1 MRSIA
6 IRTRRS
12 RGSLHF
18 PSWRCIDF
26 GRGKKGNTQIT
37 SRSSLSTRLFI
48 LVLVAVLPLTAI
60 LFYNL
65 YSIRLA
71 KQREVHAEAFRTGQL
86 AALEMQ
92 RLLGG
97 LENTLSGIAAAPA
110 VQNLD
115 PVACNT
121 YMARAGARLPE
132 FAGIAVLDAS
142 GVIKCWQEETAIGI
156 SLADRAYVK
165 ESLGGR
171 FSVGE
176 FTEGRVSHQ
185 KVLPVSV
192 PIIDD
197 AGKVTGV
204 VAGSLDLAWLQQ
216 KVRERTFP
224 ADGNLTIADR
234 NGVILARH
242 PKPERF
248 VGTSIPEQFQHL
260 VHSERPGTTELTS
273 QDGTRR
279 ILAYFPP
286 SKSQPGLYISAGI
299 STAAEYAAVTR
310 AMYYGAAGAIAA
322 AALALTLAS
331 VTGRFSI
338 RRPVKHLLRTVEA
351 WRKQDETARTG
362 MSHANGEFG
371 QLGAAIDAY
380 MDELVLARQRSRK
393 EEEQRSVLMRE
404 LDHRVKNLLAT
415 VQAVARASFRSSA
428 LDPSTLETFNHRLAA
443 MGEAHAL
450 LMKDAWQSAP
460 LRDVVITAIRPF
472 DTAEPSRFSVTGP
485 ELTMNSTAALALG
498 MSLHELCTNAVKYG
512 ALRSDDGTILIQ
524 WRIEDGEARMLHFEW
539 IELDGPPIIPPTNS
553 GFGSAM
559 IERMLGSQIG
569 GTVEVI
575 YEQDGLKF
583 HLIVPVSNVEL
594 VS

>member
-1 MRSIA
+1 LQFRS
-6 IRTRRS
+6 S
-12 RGSLHF
+12 
-18 PSWRCIDF
+18 RCIDLI
-26 GRGKKGNTQIT
+26 REKGIT
-37 SRSSLSTRLFI
+37 SIASQSSLSTRLFI

-71 KQREVHAEAFRTGQL
+71 KEREIHAEVFRTGQL

-132 FAGIAVLDAS
+132 FAGIAVLDTS
-142 GVIKCWQEETAIGI
+142 GVIRCWQEKKAIGI
-156 SLADRAYVK
+156 SLADRGYVK
-165 ESLGGR
+165 ESLSGK

-176 FTEGRVSHQ
+176 YTAGRVSHQ
-185 KVLPVSV
+185 QVLPVSV

-204 VAGSLDLAWLQQ
+204 VAGSLDLDWLQQ
-216 KVRERTFP
+216 KVRDRTYP
-224 ADGNLTIADR
+224 AGGNLTIADR
-234 NGVILARH
+234 NGVILARY
-242 PKPERF
+242 PDPERF
-248 VGTSIPEQFQHL
+248 VGTTIPQQFQHL
-260 VHSERPGTTELTS
+260 VQSERPGTTELTS

-286 SKSQPGLYISAGI
+286 SKNQPGLYISAGI

-338 RRPVKHLLRTVEA
+338 RRPVKQLLRTVEA
-351 WRKQDETARTG
+351 WRADDETARTG
-362 MSHANGEFG
+362 MSAANGEFG

-380 MDELVLARQRSRK
+380 MDELVSARQRSRK
-393 EEEQRSVLMRE
+393 EEEQRNVLMGE

-415 VQAVARASFRSSA
+415 VQAVARASFKSSG
-428 LDPSTLETFNHRLAA
+428 LDPSTLGTFNRRLVAI
-443 MGEAHAL
+443 GEAHAL
-450 LMKDAWQSAP
+450 LMKDAWQSA
-460 LRDVVITAIRPF
+460 LLSDVVATVVRPF
-472 DTAEPSRFSVTGP
+472 DNAEPSRFSISGP
-485 ELTMNSTAALALG
+485 GFVLNSKAALALG
-498 MSLHELCTNAVKYG
+498 MALHELCTNAVKYG
-512 ALRSDDGTILIQ
+512 ALRSDDGTVQIQ
-524 WRIEDGEARMLHFEW
+524 WSIEDGQDRMLHFEW
-539 IELDGPPIIPPTNS
+539 NELDGPPVIPPTNS
-553 GFGSAM
+553 GFGSTM
-559 IERMLGSQIG
+559 IERMLGSQIEG
-569 GTVEVI
+569 SVEVR
-575 YEQDGLKF
+575 YEHDGLKF
-583 HLIVPVSNVEL
+583 HLTVPVANVEL

>member
-1 MRSIA
+1 M
-6 IRTRRS
+6 
-12 RGSLHF
+12 
-18 PSWRCIDF
+18 
-26 GRGKKGNTQIT
+26 
-37 SRSSLSTRLFI
+37 
-48 LVLVAVLPLTAI
+48 LVAVLPLTAI

-71 KQREVHAEAFRTGQL
+71 KEREVHAEAFRTGQL

-115 PVACNT
+115 PVACNI

-132 FAGIAVLDAS
+132 FSGIAVLDTA
-142 GVIKCWQEETAIGI
+142 GVIRCWQEEKGIGI

-165 ESLGGR
+165 EALGGK
-171 FSVGE
+171 FSVGQY
-176 FTEGRVSHQ
+176 TVGRVSQQ

-197 AGKVTGV
+197 AGNIKGV
-204 VAGSLDLAWLQQ
+204 VAGSLDLDWLQQ
-216 KVRERTFP
+216 KVRDRTFS
-224 ADGNLTIADR
+224 ADGNLTVADR

-242 PKPERF
+242 PNPERF
-248 VGTSIPEQFQHL
+248 VGTTIPEQFQHL
-260 VHSERPGTTELTS
+260 VRSERPGTTELIS

-286 SKSQPGLYISAGI
+286 SKNQPGLYISAGI

-310 AMYYGAAGAIAA
+310 AMYYGAGGAIAA
-322 AALALTLAS
+322 AVFALTLAS

-338 RRPVKHLLRTVEA
+338 RRPVTHLLRTVEA
-351 WRKQDETARTG
+351 WRSQDETARTG
-362 MSHANGEFG
+362 MSAENGEFG

-393 EEEQRSVLMRE
+393 EEEQRVVLMRE

-415 VQAVARASFRSSA
+415 VQAVARASFKSSA
-428 LDPSTLETFNHRLAA
+428 LDPTTLDTFNHRLAA

-460 LRDVVITAIRPF
+460 LREVVTTAIRPF
-472 DTAEPSRFSVTGP
+472 NTAEPSRFSVTGP
-485 ELTMNSTAALALG
+485 ELIINSTAALALG

-512 ALRSDDGTILIQ
+512 ALRSDDGTIRIQ
-524 WRIEDGEARMLHFEW
+524 WRIEGGQSRMLHFYW
-539 IELDGPPIIPPTNS
+539 IEHDGPPVIPPTNS

-569 GTVEVI
+569 GAVEVS

-583 HLIVPVSNVEL
+583 HLIVPAPNVEL